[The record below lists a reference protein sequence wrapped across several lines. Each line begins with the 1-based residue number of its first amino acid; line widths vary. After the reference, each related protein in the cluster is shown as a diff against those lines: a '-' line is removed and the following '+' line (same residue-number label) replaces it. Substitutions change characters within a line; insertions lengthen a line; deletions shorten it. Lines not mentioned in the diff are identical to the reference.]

1 MKMSITPWSPVIN
14 VAATGG
20 FEFLSNSIQ
29 LVDGTIIVAYGKY
42 NPAFSSYEINFQR
55 FSDTGLALG
64 APILSGLLAQLFF
77 TSSSTNGFS
86 PHLAALTDGGF
97 AMTWFTGN
105 VVVQEFTAA
114 GVALGTATTL
124 EASSQFGDIA
134 AMPGGE
140 FVVAFGDKIQIF
152 QQNGMPYSAIS
163 LGNSSITDRD
173 VAVNASRIAVISDN
187 NGASVRIESFDLNG
201 NNRILGSA
209 GSGGAT
215 SIGANAIST
224 LSTGG
229 FVGVFERESPS
240 GGPAGPRAIY
250 VMTTSPDGNTVL
262 YGDTMLVNG
271 LKNVISLDVKG
282 LANGGFAITY
292 TASVS
297 GATDQYDTY
306 VKAFNADG
314 SSTGGEFVLQRTD
327 PALGAVFPELTSLS
341 DGRLLITWTEQNN
354 GFTVSDTKMQILDPR
369 DGYYVGTAGID
380 KIYGHDGR
388 VDEIHGQ
395 AGNDTIYGL
404 AGADILYGEAGTDFL
419 YGGRGDD
426 TTHGGADTDYMY
438 GDLGDDEQ
446 YGEAGNDL
454 MYSGRGADLLDG
466 GTGSDTAYYTSEKI
480 GAVINLLNQLLNA
493 GSADGDTFVSVER
506 FFGSEAAADNITGD
520 NVSNTILGNG
530 GADIINGAGGAD
542 VLRGGTGADTIDGG
556 TESDLFQ
563 YTALNEVG
571 DTIVNFEAI
580 DNFQFTRAAFGN
592 LAGANVAAVNF
603 LSVASGHVA
612 TTAAHRFI
620 FDQALDQ
627 LWYDADGNAA
637 GAAVMV
643 ADLSNNI
650 NITNLDLLLM

>member
-1 MKMSITPWSPVIN
+1 MSITPWSGVID
-14 VAATGG
+14 VATTGG
-20 FEFLSNSIQ
+20 FENTSNSIQ
-29 LVDGTIIVAYGKY
+29 LVDGTIVVAYGKF
-42 NPAFSSYEINFQR
+42 NSTSGAYEINFQR
-55 FSDTGLALG
+55 YSATGVALG
-64 APILSGLLAQLFF
+64 APIASNLLTSFQSGE
-77 TSSSTNGFS
+77 NGFS

-97 AMTWFTGN
+97 AMTWHTGN
-105 VVVQEFTAA
+105 IVVQEFTAT
-114 GVALGTATTL
+114 GVAVGSATTL
-124 EASSQFGDIA
+124 EASGQFGDIA
-134 AMPGGE
+134 AMPNGE
-140 FVVAFGDKIQIF
+140 YVVAFGDKIQIF
-152 QQNGMPYSAIS
+152 QQNGTPYSAIS
-163 LGNSSITDRD
+163 LPTAGRADRD
-173 VAVNASRIAVISDN
+173 VAVSGSRIAVISDY
-187 NGASVRIESFDLNG
+187 NGSNVRIESFDLNG
-201 NNRILGSA
+201 NSPVGGPTASVA
-209 GSGGAT
+209 GSN
-215 SIGANAIST
+215 IGANAIAALTS
-224 LSTGG
+224 GA
-229 FVGVFERESPS
+229 FVGVFEQPS
-240 GGPAGPRAIY
+240 DAGFGTGRSIN
-250 VMTTSPDGNTVL
+250 MLLTKPDGSPLQYGKTVISDSL
-262 YGDTMLVNG
+262 FNVNG
-271 LKNVISLDVKG
+271 LDVKA

-292 TASVS
+292 SASLNATADSFN
-297 GATDQYDTY
+297 TY
-306 VKAFNADG
+306 VKVFNADG
-314 SSTGGEFVLQRTD
+314 SPVGSEMVIHRTD
-327 PALGAVFPELTSLS
+327 PTLGTFYPELTSLS
-341 DGRLLITWTEQNN
+341 DGRLLVTWTEFNN
-354 GFTVSDTKMQILDPR
+354 SQTVADVKMQILDPR
-369 DGYYVGTAGID
+369 EGYYVGTAGID

-426 TTHGGADTDYMY
+426 TTRGGADTDYMY

-454 MYSGRGADLLDG
+454 LYSGRGADLLDG
-466 GTGSDTAYYTSEKI
+466 GTGSDTAYYTSEKT

-506 FFGSEAAADNITGD
+506 FYGSEAAADNITGD
-520 NVSNTILGNG
+520 NVSNTIFGNG

-542 VLRGGTGADTIDGG
+542 VLRGGTGADTINGG

-620 FDQALDQ
+620 FDQAVDQ
-627 LWYDADGNAA
+627 LWYDADGNAG

-643 ADLSNNI
+643 ADLTNNI
-650 NITNLDLLLM
+650 NITNLDLLLV